1 MDLDFE
7 SKFFMVWIVSSVV
20 IAIFGT
26 LLYKVIQD
34 TKQKKMST
42 VKYVVA
48 FIVSLVMGLAFEWVL
63 FYLAL

>member
-34 TKQKKMST
+34 AKQKKMST

>member
-34 TKQKKMST
+34 AKQKKMST

-48 FIVSLVMGLAFEWVL
+48 FIVSLVTGLAFEWVL

>member
-26 LLYKVIQD
+26 LLYRVIQD
-34 TKQKKMST
+34 AKQKKMST

>member
-7 SKFFMVWIVSSVV
+7 SKFFMVWIVSSIV

-26 LLYKVIQD
+26 LLYRVIQD
-34 TKQKKMST
+34 AKQKKMST

>member
-34 TKQKKMST
+34 AKQKKMST

-48 FIVSLVMGLAFEWVL
+48 FIVSLVVGLAFEWVL

>member
-7 SKFFMVWIVSSVV
+7 SKFFMVWIVSSIV

-34 TKQKKMST
+34 AKQKKMSA
-42 VKYVVA
+42 VKYVIA
-48 FIVSLVMGLAFEWVL
+48 FVTSLVIGLAFEWVL

>member
-26 LLYKVIQD
+26 LLYRVIQD
-34 TKQKKMST
+34 AKQKKMSI